1 MDLSRPGGWYPD
13 PSDPRMLRYW
23 DGHAWTGQVGQPPA
37 AGWYR
42 DPADE
47 HSVRYWG
54 GTAWTASTA
63 AAPAAAAA
71 TALATAAIPTGTTA
85 VAAPP
90 MPTATTTFAAP
101 PLPTAMTTVAAPPM
115 PAVTPAVAAPPV
127 ALPSETPSSL
137 IEAPP
142 PPAPSAF
149 ASRAAAA
156 RLHATPPAAV
166 ADAPSGPPR
175 AEPEPKA
182 RVEPKRRRGAAIV
195 LLVAVVLLAL
205 AIGGYIV
212 VSKWSIGP
220 AGVLDSSGTPS
231 VSAPAGYHL
240 VLLHSANVTF
250 AIRDSWLAL
259 DPSSSAIKQAE
270 QRVAAANPQ
279 LASTLTDFG
288 TAASNVKFLAVDVG
302 NRIYG
307 SNVEIVS
314 LGIAKSAL
322 SDPAGA
328 QAAFR
333 KQIPDAVVSPTTIA
347 GTRALLVAG
356 TINLTLPTGGQ
367 LAVHATG
374 YVVGTSAG
382 VFSIMFGT
390 TDAGSQDPDVQ
401 TAVRTLRLTAYG
413 G

>member
-13 PSDPRMLRYW
+13 PGDPRMLRYW
-23 DGHAWTGQVGQPPA
+23 DGHAWTSQVGRPPA

-47 HSVRYWG
+47 HSLRYWG

-63 AAPAAAAA
+63 APPAAVAAPAVA
-71 TALATAAIPTGTTA
+71 TAPMPTGTTTIA
-85 VAAPP
+85 EPP
-90 MPTATTTFAAP
+90 LPTATATMTAP

-115 PAVTPAVAAPPV
+115 PAVTPTAAAPPPP
-127 ALPSETPSSL
+127 APPPTETPSPL
-137 IEAPP
+137 VEAPP
-142 PPAPSAF
+142 PPEPSAF

-156 RLHATPPAAV
+156 RLQSTPV

-175 AEPEPKA
+175 AEPEPQA

-195 LLVAVVLLAL
+195 ALVAAVLLAL
-205 AIGGYIV
+205 AIGCYLV
-212 VSKWSIGP
+212 TKWGTGP
-220 AGVLDSSGTPS
+220 AGVLDSSSTPS

-250 AIRDSWLAL
+250 AVRDSWLAL
-259 DPSSSAIKQAE
+259 DPSSPAIKQAE

-288 TAASNVKFLAVDVG
+288 SAASNIKFLAVDVG
-302 NRIYG
+302 NRIYA

-322 SDPAGA
+322 SDPAAA

-333 KQIPDAVVSPTTIA
+333 KQIPNAVVSPTTIA
-347 GTRALLVAG
+347 GTHALLVTG
-356 TINLTLPTGGQ
+356 TINLTLPSGGQ
-367 LAVHATG
+367 LIVHATG
-374 YVVGTSAG
+374 YVVGTSSG
-382 VFSIMFGT
+382 VFSVMFGT
-390 TDAGSQDPDVQ
+390 TDDGQDPDVQ
-401 TAVRTLRLTAYG
+401 TALRTLRLTASG
-413 G
+413 S